1 MSRIILFSPKFF
13 GYGKLIKQEFESKG
27 HEVFLLGFNIN
38 SFVDFILS
46 FVSAPKKQHFYSRHI
61 QKVLESLPIE
71 SCDYFIMIRGMYVN
85 EGHLNYIESR
95 NNSIRKVMYQ
105 WDSVRN
111 FDYLKMISFFDITY
125 TFDIE
130 DSKKYGLSY
139 LPLFYTKDIKDFSKE
154 KCNIDILYIATYT
167 EDRYLY
173 FLKLH
178 QYCQKNMIVL
188 RCHLAT
194 SMKKRIELSLKYN
207 NKNLSFKPLKRD
219 RLIELYKQS
228 KIFVDITSPNQS
240 GLSMRIIECFG
251 ANKKLITSNKCLKE
265 NPRIKDMQYI
275 CSDNIESISELLEL
289 PIIEYEQKEEF
300 SITSWS
306 NKLLRN

>member
-1 MSRIILFSPKFF
+1 MSRIILFTPKFF
-13 GYGKLIKQEFESKG
+13 GYGKLIKHEFELKG

-38 SFVDFILS
+38 SFVDFMLS
-46 FVSAPKKQHFYSRHI
+46 FFSASKQQYFYSKHI

-85 EGHLNYIESR
+85 EDHLNYIVSR
-95 NNSIRKVMYQ
+95 NSSIRKVMYQ

-111 FDYLKMISFFDITY
+111 FDYLKMLPYFDITY

-167 EDRYLY
+167 EDRYQY
-173 FLKLH
+173 FLKLL
-178 QYCQKNMIVL
+178 QYCQENKIVL

-194 SMKKRIELSLKYN
+194 SVKKRIKLSLKYKH
-207 NKNLSFKPLKRD
+207 KNLSFKPLNRE
-219 RLIELYKQS
+219 RLIEFYKHS

-240 GLSMRIIECFG
+240 GLSMRIMECFG
-251 ANKKLITSNKCLKE
+251 ANKKLITSNRYLKDNPRLKE
-265 NPRIKDMQYI
+265 MQYI
-275 CSDNIESISELLEL
+275 CSDSIESISDLLGA
-289 PIIEYEQKEEF
+289 PIIEYDQKEEF

-306 NKLLRN
+306 NKLLRE